1 MRDSLAGTGQLLRLA
16 WRRDRWIIVAAALL
30 MAALAAGSMQATFD
44 LYPSDAEAAAGAE
57 ALTANPSFAALYGP
71 LPSATAAGIGVV
83 KTILMGSLFGAFLA
97 FAIVRRH
104 TRTEE
109 EEGRFE
115 LVAAGVVGRRAPLVA
130 AVLLAVLAVV
140 ASAALSTLGLVA
152 VGADATGS
160 MALGVV
166 ILVGGLV
173 MAGVTAVAAQLTSTT
188 RGAGGIALAVLGIAF
203 IVRAAAD
210 TATGS
215 GQDLVWLSFLG
226 WAEKASPY
234 GQNRLWVLLPAVAA
248 LVVLLVAADV
258 LLHRRDLGAG
268 LWAARPGPARANA
281 RLSSPLGLAWRLQR
295 GSLLGWTIGYA
306 VLGLVVGSLAKSVAS
321 AADSPA
327 IEDMLRKMSGG
338 GGSIVDVFFGT
349 ELRFIAVG
357 AAAYGITTAL
367 RLRAEE
373 SAGRAEVVLA
383 TPVSRWSWLASHA
396 VIATLGSIWLLAVAG
411 LGAGLSAGAA
421 SDRGVGDLLPAALAT
436 WPAVAVCVA
445 LTVLLFGLLP
455 RLSAA
460 AWALLAFFVL
470 VGEFGAILSLPDWAL
485 KASPFDHLGTL
496 PGGDANAA
504 GLVGLLVLAVVVAAT
519 GAAAFRRRDLTT

>member
-1 MRDSLAGTGQLLRLA
+1 MSDSLAGTGLLLRLA
-16 WRRDRWIIVAAALL
+16 WRRDRWIIIVAALL
-30 MAALAAGSMQATFD
+30 MAAMAAGSMQATFD
-44 LYPSDAEAAAGAE
+44 LYPTDAEAAAGAQ

-115 LVAAGVVGRRAPLVA
+115 LIAAGVVGRRAPLA
-130 AVLLAVLAVV
+130 SAVLLAVLAVLT
-140 ASAALSTLGLVA
+140 SAALSTLGLIA
-152 VGADATGS
+152 VGADTTGS
-160 MALGVV
+160 VALGVV
-166 ILVGGLV
+166 ILVGGIV

-203 IVRAAAD
+203 LVRASADAANGG
-210 TATGS
+210 A
-215 GQDLVWLSFLG
+215 QDLVWLSFLG
-226 WAEKASPY
+226 WAEKASPF
-234 GQNRLWVLLPAVAA
+234 GQNRIWVLLPAVVA
-248 LVVLLVAADV
+248 LAVLLVVADV

-268 LWAARPGPARANA
+268 LWAARPGPARAGA
-281 RLSSPLGLAWRLQR
+281 GLSSPLGLAWRLQR

-306 VLGLVVGSLAKSVAS
+306 VLGLVVGSLAKSVTDV
-321 AADSPA
+321 ADSPA
-327 IEDMLRKMSGG
+327 IEEMLRKMSGG
-338 GGSIVDVFFGT
+338 GGSLVDIFFGT

-357 AAAYGITTAL
+357 AAAYGIATAL
-367 RLRAEE
+367 RMRSEE
-373 SAGRAEVVLA
+373 STGRAEVVLA
-383 TPVSRWSWLASHA
+383 APVSRWSWLASHV
-396 VIATLGSIWLLAVAG
+396 VIATLGSLWLLAVAG
-411 LGAGLSAGAA
+411 FGAGLSAG
-421 SDRGVGDLLPAALAT
+421 SVSERGIGDLLPALVAT

-460 AWALLAFFVL
+460 AWGLLAFFVL

-496 PGGDANAA
+496 PGGDANVA
-504 GLVGLLVLAVVVAAT
+504 GLVGLLVVAVVVAAT